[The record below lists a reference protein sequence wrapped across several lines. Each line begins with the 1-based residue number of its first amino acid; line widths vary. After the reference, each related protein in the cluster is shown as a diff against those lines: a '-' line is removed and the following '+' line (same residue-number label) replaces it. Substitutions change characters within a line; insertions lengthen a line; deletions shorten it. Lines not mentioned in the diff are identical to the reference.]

1 MEERKLFV
9 GKLIEENMPREGIR
23 RELISHGISTDGFEA
38 EYAELL
44 QQAGKNEPAPEK
56 PIAPP
61 HMQEPSGATVPENV
75 PLPGIG
81 AMLGFGINVTKKKWK
96 AITILAVIS
105 ILPTLLF
112 LLVPAPAAL
121 LGVLLAF
128 AAAFVSFLATTAILY
143 IVIQHEESIRS
154 TDALQWAFRH
164 FFPIVWISILSTL
177 ITAAGLILFI
187 IPALIFG
194 IYNVFSFIA
203 FVREDA
209 RGTRALLRSTDLVR
223 GAFWGILGR
232 IILLTLV
239 FFVIGIG
246 MGIVLSFFE
255 EVPVLA
261 EAIYVATTLLQMV
274 LTAIGLGAFVTLYEA
289 RRKAKPLFDLTT
301 YGALAWIYRLGSLLG
316 VVLTIIVSFAVG
328 TYLST
333 FISQIQQDELLQ
345 WQEGTWEE
353 DPEGLNFSDFL
364 MQQKVAA
371 TAASAN
377 MYGGRMGSYEGV
389 CSDITIVDPIQCAE
403 TPETFAIFAPL
414 SDGQYYCS
422 DSTSFTGTI
431 TGPLRDTVLCQ

>member
-164 FFPIVWISILSTL
+164 FFPIAVST
-177 ITAAGLILFI
+177 I
-187 IPALIFG
+187 
-194 IYNVFSFIA
+194 
-203 FVREDA
+203 
-209 RGTRALLRSTDLVR
+209 
-223 GAFWGILGR
+223 
-232 IILLTLV
+232 
-239 FFVIGIG
+239 
-246 MGIVLSFFE
+246 
-255 EVPVLA
+255 
-261 EAIYVATTLLQMV
+261 
-274 LTAIGLGAFVTLYEA
+274 
-289 RRKAKPLFDLTT
+289 
-301 YGALAWIYRLGSLLG
+301 
-316 VVLTIIVSFAVG
+316 
-328 TYLST
+328 
-333 FISQIQQDELLQ
+333 
-345 WQEGTWEE
+345 
-353 DPEGLNFSDFL
+353 
-364 MQQKVAA
+364 
-371 TAASAN
+371 
-377 MYGGRMGSYEGV
+377 
-389 CSDITIVDPIQCAE
+389 
-403 TPETFAIFAPL
+403 
-414 SDGQYYCS
+414 
-422 DSTSFTGTI
+422 
-431 TGPLRDTVLCQ
+431 